1 MGILLKISRGWKIG
15 EACVFSPLPHQNYIS
30 PNLFLLVA
38 FFFFLIA
45 FLGVIMPFF
54 FFFAILLFFF
64 SFIFLFLFWGLTRL
78 EFFFYLFFFVCMI
91 FYFLINLGDCPF
103 LVFCLFFFNWTL
115 FFNKGIWV
123 NLYTHFFPFLH
134 FFTPTK
140 HKEGKLKSLLFSH
153 FSIPSQSST
162 LLLFHFPNQTDTKVN
177 YNPILEKSTLH
188 TSINSKS
195 R

>member
-1 MGILLKISRGWKIG
+1 MGILLKRSRGWKIG

-38 FFFFLIA
+38 IFFFFLIA
-45 FLGVIMPFF
+45 FLGVIMPFFF

-64 SFIFLFLFWGLTRL
+64 SFIFLFLFWGLNRL

-103 LVFCLFFFNWTL
+103 LVFCQFFFNWTL

-123 NLYTHFFPFLH
+123 NLYTHFF
-134 FFTPTK
+134 
-140 HKEGKLKSLLFSH
+140 
-153 FSIPSQSST
+153 SIPP
-162 LLLFHFPNQTDTKVN
+162 LFHRQPNTKKGN
-177 YNPILEKSTLH
+177 
-188 TSINSKS
+188 
-195 R
+195 